1 VNRFISTLALG
12 LLLAACQTTAS
23 APTPSPRPS
32 SHNTVATA
40 VIQPGE
46 VPASLSKCP
55 GSGPIAGYLTA
66 LQSSDATLAASVT
79 GQWQQLQ
86 AKGAKAAAIMLYAY
100 APTACTAELAATSSA
115 KSLASFVVEFGDE
128 GQAERAWGVGVLGFP
143 TPAPGQVAPGILR
156 GSGTGLG
163 DSSWTYT
170 NTQVRLA
177 CWRRSVFV
185 SLVILSN
192 LDPEAYKAVTAA
204 IDARLN

>member
-1 VNRFISTLALG
+1 MNRFVSTIALG
-12 LLLAACQTTAS
+12 LFLAACQTTAS
-23 APTPSPRPS
+23 APSPSPRPS
-32 SHNTVATA
+32 VHNTVATA
-40 VIQPGE
+40 VIQSSE

-55 GSGPIAGYLTA
+55 GSGPIAGYIAA
-66 LQSSDATLAASVT
+66 LQSSDGALAAQIT
-79 GQWQQLQ
+79 DQWHQLQ
-86 AKGAKAAAIMLYAY
+86 AKGAEAAAIMLFAY
-100 APTACTAELAATSSA
+100 DPTACKAELATTGST

-128 GQAERAWGVGVLGFP
+128 GQAERAWGAGVLGFP

-170 NTQVRLA
+170 NNQVRLA

-185 SLVILSN
+185 SLVVLNN
-192 LDPEAYKAVTAA
+192 LDPGAYKAVTAA